1 MSNKNLPY
9 ISDHTLNKDEP
20 EAIIYY
26 DADGNLIFLTE
37 ADFSSREEYEYWKKW
52 SDDNYEESER
62 SNRKYNAHKLPLFD
76 QDCPS
81 QSAENEYFGYYD
93 RSDDEEMNE
102 RLLVLFLRML
112 TAVQRRR
119 FLLYYGEKM
128 TLEKIAELEGTHF
141 TSVSES
147 IEAIEKKFQ
156 KFKCKLSVKTPL
168 KLFAFPVL
176 GERGKTPFANLD
188 NFIDSVK
195 GTKPA

>member
-1 MSNKNLPY
+1 MAYMPVP
-9 ISDHTLNKDEP
+9 KD
-20 EAIIYY
+20 
-26 DADGNLIFLTE
+26 
-37 ADFSSREEYEYWKKW
+37 
-52 SDDNYEESER
+52 
-62 SNRKYNAHKLPLFD
+62 LFD

-156 KFKCKLSVKTPL
+156 KFKCKLSVKTSL
-168 KLFAFPVL
+168 KFFAFPVL